1 MTVEEHLTRAFHL
14 HRAGRLEDAEPV
26 YRAILKDQP
35 QHPHALHLLGLVCH
49 QTGRQ
54 EEALA
59 LISQAID
66 VFGPHPEF
74 HCNLAAV
81 YQATGRT
88 DLAET
93 HCRQALQL
101 RPDYPE
107 AHNNLGIALRDQGK
121 DEEAEAEFRAATSVN
136 PQYADA
142 FWNLGVLLNARGE
155 QTDALTPLIEA
166 VRLAPNNA
174 MARISLGAVLLA
186 LGQTEESSKQLN
198 EAIRIAPNA
207 TRAYT
212 TLGAVWER
220 LPNNWDVPV
229 RNALENPTF
238 RPAASE
244 RVSPHELA
252 ARYYRKALEIEPDDV
267 EAHNKLG
274 MLLLNQGQTADALV
288 EFQATLKHDPGN
300 SMAYLNIG
308 KMVSSGFHQLSD
320 EEIQNL
326 RTLAEQPKMTVESR
340 GRLHYALAQVFDKKG
355 SYDEAFAHLETAN
368 ELKQQWQLK
377 RAVTFDPLAHA
388 ERVDQLI
395 AAFTPAYFERVRS
408 FGIASEL
415 PVFIVGMPRSGTSLT
430 EQILASHPR
439 VHGAGELSELD
450 GFAATLPERLGA
462 EDVGYPACMA
472 RLDAPTA
479 RMLGRAHVNEL
490 QKMKPDALRVTD
502 KAPLNFFHVGIIVS
516 VFPRARIIHC
526 RRNPVDTCL
535 SCYFQ
540 NFAEAFAF
548 THDQK
553 SLGQYYREYERL
565 MAHWDEVLPGR
576 IYHLDYED
584 MTADQEGTSRKLVA
598 HCGLE
603 WDERCLN
610 FHETDRTVKTFSSL
624 QVRRPMYR
632 SSVERWKR
640 YEKHLHPLL
649 EALGRR

>member
-1 MTVEEHLTRAFHL
+1 MTPVDDRLVIAFH
-14 HRAGRLEDAEPV
+14 HHQAGRLAEVEPI
-26 YRAILKDQP
+26 YRAVLKDQP

-59 LISQAID
+59 LINQALN

-81 YQATGRT
+81 YQVMGRL

-93 HCRQALQL
+93 HCRKALEL
-101 RPDYPE
+101 RPDYPG

-121 DEEAEAEFRAATSVN
+121 TEEAEAEFRAATHLN
-136 PQYADA
+136 PQYVDA
-142 FWNLGVLLNARGE
+142 LCNLGALLNAQGK
-155 QTDALTPLIEA
+155 QTDAIAPLTEA
-166 VRLAPNNA
+166 VRLAPGNA
-174 MARISLGAVLLA
+174 LAHNSLGGVLLF
-186 LGQTEESSKQLN
+186 LGQPDQAIIHLA
-198 EAIRIAPNA
+198 EAIRIAPKM

-212 TLGAVWER
+212 NLGAALER
-220 LPNNWDVPV
+220 LHFFREAMLSYRD
-229 RNALENPTF
+229 AL
-238 RPAASE
+238 S
-244 RVSPHELA
+244 
-252 ARYYRKALEIEPDDV
+252 LEPQDV

-274 MLLLNQGQTADALV
+274 MLLLNQGNTADALA
-288 EFQATLKHDPGN
+288 EFQATLKRDPDN

-326 RTLAEQPKMTVESR
+326 RTLTGQPKISIESR

-355 SYDEAFAHLETAN
+355 SYDEAFEHLQTAN
-368 ELKQQWQLK
+368 ELKKQWQIK
-377 RAVTFDPLAHA
+377 RVPAFDPAANA
-388 ERVDQLI
+388 EWIDHVI
-395 AAFTPAYFERVRS
+395 ATFTPAYFERVRS

-430 EQILASHPR
+430 EQILASHPQ
-439 VHGAGELSELD
+439 VHGAGELSEID

-462 EDVGYPACMA
+462 EQLGYPACMDRFDA
-472 RLDAPTA
+472 RTA
-479 RMLGRAHVNEL
+479 RMLGQAHVNEL

-502 KAPLNFFHVGIIVS
+502 KAPLNFFHIGIIAS

-553 SLGQYYREYERL
+553 SLGQYYREYQRL
-565 MAHWDEVLPGR
+565 MAHWDKVLPER
-576 IYHLDYED
+576 IYHLDYEE

-603 WDERCLN
+603 WDGRCLN
-610 FHETDRTVKTFSSL
+610 FHETDRTVRTFSSL
-624 QVRRPMYR
+624 QVRRPMYQ

-640 YEKHLHPLL
+640 YEKHLQPLL